1 MGTLWVTYRWIVS
14 AAVAIAAVAAII
26 VAVCVL
32 QAGKPRP
39 DWCAIKDRIH
49 SATTSDISAD
59 SSHAAA
65 TGAALDGPA
74 DRPFCPRD
82 PMRCCPDS

>member
-1 MGTLWVTYRWIVS
+1 MRTLWVTYRWIVP

-32 QAGKPRP
+32 RADKPRP

-49 SATTSDISAD
+49 SATTPDIRAD
-59 SSHAAA
+59 NPHAAA
-65 TGAALDGPA
+65 TGTAIDGLA